1 MKRLRWLELPLIIAI
16 LVASLFI
23 FIGFMDDKYSIDSEN
38 QLNKDVMEILSIWP
52 EDSDNGKLI
61 VKLTEQYIEEVNPE
75 FKYEYKLVSVDKL
88 DETIA
93 TLLSSDDLPDVFVYD
108 SGEPLKQ
115 LIKRDVLLDIG
126 AALNEKEAYQYLDER
141 ATELLKALS
150 DTQTLYDLPLG
161 LNVEGFWYN
170 KNIFNQWDMKPPTT
184 WDEFFEVCEA
194 FLEVGIQP
202 LSAGGAD
209 KWPLTRYINA
219 YAYRSMGSSIMDRA
233 AEGQIAYTAEGLI
246 KAAQILAEMVQKGY
260 FGNNVMTVDQDS
272 AGDMLLKGEAAM
284 FYNGSWFTE
293 KLVSDSNPSGEDGI
307 GFFPIPIIDESISSL
322 SEFPMNCG
330 NILAMSKAKYNEQTA
345 DWLYYFVSHIGD
357 LAMDEFGAVKG
368 YQYHF
373 EGELS
378 NYSELV
384 ASTIESATS
393 STKWFEASMKSDMRR
408 VAQDSVQA
416 LIAGDISGEEYMELI
431 EQEFLKNQ
439 E

>member
-1 MKRLRWLELPLIIAI
+1 MKKLRYLEIALILI
-16 LVASLFI
+16 LCVLSILI
-23 FIGFMDDKYSIDSEN
+23 FQGFTEDKDKTELEN
-38 QLNKDVMEILSIWP
+38 QLNKEVMEILSIWP

-61 VKLTEQYIEEVNPE
+61 VKLTEQYIDEVNPE

-93 TLLSSDDLPDVFVYD
+93 ILLSSDDLPDVFVYD

-115 LIKRDVLLDIG
+115 LIERGVLLDIG
-126 AALNEKEAYQYLDER
+126 TALKEKDAYHYLDER

-150 DTQTLYDLPLG
+150 NTQTLYDLPLG

-170 KNIFNQWDMKPPTT
+170 KNTFNQWDLNPPKT
-184 WDEFFEVCEA
+184 WDEFFEVCDVL
-194 FLEVGIQP
+194 LENGVQP

-219 YAYRSMGSSIMDRA
+219 YAYRSMGSDIMDRA
-233 AEGQIAYTAEGLI
+233 AEGEIAYTDEGLI
-246 KAAQILAEMVQKGY
+246 MAAQILSEMVQKGY

-293 KLVSDSNPSGEDGI
+293 KLVADSNPSGEDGI
-307 GFFPIPIIDESISSL
+307 GFFPIPIINEGISSFT
-322 SEFPMNCG
+322 EFPMNCG

-373 EGELS
+373 EGKLS

-393 STKWFEASMKSDMRR
+393 STKWFEASMGSDMRR
-408 VAQDSVQA
+408 IAQDSVQA
-416 LIAGDISGEEYMELI
+416 LINGSISPEEYMESI
-431 EQEFLKNQ
+431 EAEFLKNM